1 MLTRRSERRLFA
13 VFGAAV
19 FVLSLGIPAACN
31 GYLQHLGPLDLS
43 ASRIGSTIVVDRADF
58 DASELLVQADKALYE
73 AKERGRNRVEVA
85 GADRGTARD
94 AAGTPAGARFAQ
106 SAA

>member
-1 MLTRRSERRLFA
+1 
-13 VFGAAV
+13 VF
-19 FVLSLGIPAACN
+19 S
-31 GYLQHLGPLDLS
+31 
-43 ASRIGSTIVVDRADF
+43 DRPEF

-85 GADRGTARD
+85 GADRPVRHSD
-94 AAGTPAGARFAQ
+94 EKTPAAASLAQ